1 MPRSTTVRPGPL
13 IFGFV
18 LSPAVR
24 WHLAGG
30 GALIAS
36 LAFLAL
42 SKQPPDIPIMTL
54 HPVTWLV
61 AIGVIAGGVFL
72 VMPGAV
78 DRLATSRRML
88 ASMVL
93 VGLASRLILFGSEP
107 LLEIDYFRYMWDGG
121 VLAAGENPYAWS
133 PATVLAGHAPEA
145 ISRLAH
151 EAGGV
156 VERINYPHLRT
167 IYPPLAEAVFALAYW
182 LGPWDLIIWRFV
194 LLAFDLTS
202 LGLLMALLR
211 HLGRAQLWAAVY
223 WWNPLIIQMFFNAAH
238 MDAILLPF
246 LLAAMLL
253 ALRLRPVAAAA
264 LLAMAVAVKLWP
276 ALLLPTLLSHKRRPW
291 LKMVGAAALFA
302 CGGLVL
308 LAPLFVTGLGE
319 GSGLSAYAAS
329 WERNDALFRALADV
343 VGSGLSSLGV
353 LNIDAARVSR
363 AIVAFILV
371 VLALSLNRRPT
382 SQPEEFCRRMLTV
395 IVALYLL
402 SPAAYPWYYGW
413 VVPLLVLVPMPALM
427 AWSATLPLY
436 HLRFHPFF
444 IETPTFFENGIVWLE
459 HGPVLALL
467 GLQWLRNRVATR
479 PDRTL
484 ADSTERNP

>member
-1 MPRSTTVRPGPL
+1 M

-18 LSPAVR
+18 LSPTVR

-42 SKQPPDIPIMTL
+42 SKQPTDIPIMTL

-61 AIGVIAGGVFL
+61 AIGVIAGGIFL
-72 VMPGAV
+72 LMPGAV
-78 DRLATSRRML
+78 DRLETSRNML
-88 ASMVL
+88 ISMVL

-107 LLEIDYFRYMWDGG
+107 LLEIDYFRYMWDGA

-145 ISRLAH
+145 ISRLAR
-151 EAGGV
+151 EAGGI
-156 VERINYPHLRT
+156 VEQINYPHLRA
-167 IYPPLAEAVFALAYW
+167 IYPPLAEAVFALAHR
-182 LGPWDLIIWRFV
+182 LGPWDLMIWRFV
-194 LLAFDLTS
+194 LLVFDLTT

-211 HLGRAQLWAAVY
+211 HIGRTQLWAAIY

-253 ALRLRPVAAAA
+253 ALRLRPAVAAA
-264 LLAMAVAVKLWP
+264 LLAMAGAVKLWP
-276 ALLLPTLLSHKRRPW
+276 VLLLPTLLSYKRRPW
-291 LKMVGAAALFA
+291 LKVVGATSLFA

-319 GSGLSAYAAS
+319 GSGLSAYATL
-329 WERNDALFRALADV
+329 WERNDALFSALVGV

-353 LNIDAARVSR
+353 INIDAGRLSRV
-363 AIVAFILV
+363 IVAFILV
-371 VLALSLNRRPT
+371 VLALGLNRRST
-382 SQPEEFCRRMLTV
+382 SRPEEICRR
-395 IVALYLL
+395 ALMITAALFLL
-402 SPAAYPWYYGW
+402 SPASYPWYYGW

-427 AWSATLPLY
+427 VWSATLPLY

-444 IETPTFFENGIVWLE
+444 IETPMFFENGIVWLE

-479 PDRTL
+479 PDRTS

>member
-1 MPRSTTVRPGPL
+1 L

-42 SKQPPDIPIMTL
+42 SKQPTDIPIMTL

-61 AIGVIAGGVFL
+61 AIGVIAGGIFL
-72 VMPGAV
+72 LVPGAI
-78 DRLATSRRML
+78 DRLGTSRRML
-88 ASMVL
+88 VSMVL
-93 VGLASRLILFGSEP
+93 IGLASRLVLFGSEP
-107 LLEIDYFRYMWDGG
+107 LLEIDYFRYIWDGG

-145 ISRLAH
+145 ISRLAR
-151 EAGGV
+151 EAGGI

-167 IYPPLAEAVFALAYW
+167 IYPPLAEAVFALANW
-182 LGPWDLIIWRFV
+182 LGPWDLMVWRFV

-202 LGLLMALLR
+202 LALLLALLR
-211 HLGRAQLWAAVY
+211 HLGRSQLWAAAY

-253 ALRLRPVAAAA
+253 ALRLRPAAAA
-264 LLAMAVAVKLWP
+264 AMLAMAVAVKLWP
-276 ALLLPTLLSHKRRPW
+276 VLLLPTLLSYKRRSW
-291 LKMVGAAALFA
+291 RKVVGATALFV
-302 CGGLVL
+302 CGGLVFL
-308 LAPLFVTGLGE
+308 TPLFVTGLGE
-319 GSGLSAYAAS
+319 GSGLMAYATS
-329 WERNDALFRALADV
+329 WERNDALFRALVDV
-343 VGSGLSSLGV
+343 VETALSSLDV
-353 LNIDAARVSR
+353 RNIDAARLNR
-363 AIVAFILV
+363 AIVAF
-371 VLALSLNRRPT
+371 VLIGLSLSLNLRPT
-382 SQPEEFCRRMLTV
+382 LRPEEVCRRMIMITA
-395 IVALYLL
+395 ALFLL
-402 SPAAYPWYYGW
+402 SPTAYPWYYGW
-413 VVPLLVLVPMPALM
+413 LLPLLVLAPMPALFV
-427 AWSATLPLY
+427 WSATLPFY

-459 HGPVLALL
+459 HGPVLVFL

-479 PDRTL
+479 PDRTS
-484 ADSTERNP
+484 ANFVERNT